1 MRRQSRWRERT
12 CSGAVKKMKRTRKS
26 NSLFPAKARG
36 DGFFSASDTRPYL
49 PWGVLFGQSN
59 EYSCVP
65 ACTRMLILDQVPG
78 ARHDPNLSEA
88 FLRTQFQTDK
98 EGSVIAR
105 IPALLRANGVEAP
118 YAYASDLTLA
128 QLRNALTHGD
138 AMVVLRDPQNIHV
151 VIVEQITADAV
162 ALRDPLPPGTGS
174 AYWVALE
181 VFLTAWQRT
190 GLGSAIV
197 LESAL

>member
-1 MRRQSRWRERT
+1 
-12 CSGAVKKMKRTRKS
+12 MKRTRKS
-26 NSLFPAKARG
+26 SLFPTKARG
-36 DGFFSASDTRPYL
+36 AGFFSAADTRPYL
-49 PWGVLFGQSN
+49 PRGVLFGQSN
-59 EYSCVP
+59 EYACVP
-65 ACTRMLILDQVPG
+65 ACARMVILDHVPE
-78 ARHDPNLSEA
+78 AMHDPNLSEA

-105 IPALLRANGVEAP
+105 IPAILRANGVEAP

-128 QLRNALTHGD
+128 QLQHALTYGD
-138 AMVVLRDPQNIHV
+138 AMAVLRDVQNIHV
-151 VIVEQITADAV
+151 VIVEQITEDAV
-162 ALRDPLPPGTGS
+162 TLRDPLPPGTGS
-174 AYWVALE
+174 AYWVDLE

>member
-1 MRRQSRWRERT
+1 MELKRR
-12 CSGAVKKMKRTRKS
+12 
-26 NSLFPAKARG
+26 
-36 DGFFSASDTRPYL
+36 
-49 PWGVLFGQSN
+49 
-59 EYSCVP
+59 
-65 ACTRMLILDQVPG
+65 
-78 ARHDPNLSEA
+78 
-88 FLRTQFQTDK
+88 
-98 EGSVIAR
+98 
-105 IPALLRANGVEAP
+105 
-118 YAYASDLTLA
+118 AYASDLTLA

-162 ALRDPLPPGTGS
+162 ALRDPLSPGTGS